1 VQTLGWR
8 KQKHILNK
16 LLNKQIETMANQ
28 YFTLMNK
35 ARKEGAKSF
44 TYNGKTYVATKT
56 KTGMI
61 VYKQK

>member
-1 VQTLGWR
+1 
-8 KQKHILNK
+8 
-16 LLNKQIETMANQ
+16 MANQ

-44 TYNGKTYVATKT
+44 NYNGKTYVATKT

-61 VYKQK
+61 VYKAK

>member
-1 VQTLGWR
+1 
-8 KQKHILNK
+8 
-16 LLNKQIETMANQ
+16 MANE
-28 YFTLMNK
+28 YFKLMNK

-44 TYNGKTYVATKT
+44 VYNGKTYVATKT

>member
-1 VQTLGWR
+1 
-8 KQKHILNK
+8 
-16 LLNKQIETMANQ
+16 MANE

-61 VYKQK
+61 VYKQKENKIKWKTKENWKIKHNI

>member
-1 VQTLGWR
+1 
-8 KQKHILNK
+8 
-16 LLNKQIETMANQ
+16 MANE
-28 YFTLMNK
+28 YFTKMNK

-44 TYNGKTYVATKT
+44 SYKDKIYVATKT